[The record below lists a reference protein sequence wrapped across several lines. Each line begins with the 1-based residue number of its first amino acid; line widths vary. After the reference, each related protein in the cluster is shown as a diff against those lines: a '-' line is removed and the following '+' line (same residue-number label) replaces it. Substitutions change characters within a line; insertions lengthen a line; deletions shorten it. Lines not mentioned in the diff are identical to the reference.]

1 LTSCNVRFDIAW
13 PARNAPECAGVFA
26 AMTDDAK
33 ESTLSESR
41 FSDAA
46 NAAQPRDFMEQSSRS
61 RDTENSDRMG
71 SQGTGSAG
79 MSGQGTGSG
88 GMGSQGTRSSQGTGS
103 SQMGGQGSGSSQGIG
118 SSQTG
123 SQRSGSSQM
132 SGQGTGGSGQG
143 GSGASDLGEIGQQAV
158 SQAQEQAVKIVS
170 QAREQVTANVKSQTA
185 RGASIATVL
194 SSTLQDAG
202 AQLREQDETAVAT
215 YLDQAAGQVQQIST
229 MLENQEYGQL
239 IGTVQ
244 GFARR
249 QPVLFFAAAVTVGV
263 VGARFLRSSASQGTS
278 SQGSSQQQQRD
289 PDAYAGLRN
298 MQGGDESRAG
308 GYA

>member
-1 LTSCNVRFDIAW
+1 
-13 PARNAPECAGVFA
+13 
-26 AMTDDAK
+26 M
-33 ESTLSESR
+33 SESR

-46 NAAQPRDFMEQSSRS
+46 NAAQPRDLMEQSSRS
-61 RDTENSDRMG
+61 RDAGTSAGMG

-88 GMGSQGTRSSQGTGS
+88 GMGSQGSGSSQGMGS
-103 SQMGGQGSGSSQGIG
+103 SQMGGQGSGSSQGTG
-118 SSQTG
+118 SSQMG
-123 SQRSGSSQM
+123 SQGSGSSQM
-132 SGQGTGGSGQG
+132 GGQGTGGSGQG

-170 QAREQVTANVKSQTA
+170 QAREQVTANVKTQTA

-194 SSTLQDAG
+194 SSTLQEAG
-202 AQLREQDETAVAT
+202 TQLREQDEAAVAT
-215 YLDQAAGQVQQIST
+215 YLDQAAGQVEQIGA

-244 GFARR
+244 EFARR
-249 QPVLFFAAAVTVGV
+249 QPVLFFAAAVAVGV
-263 VGARFLRSSASQGTS
+263 VGARFLRSSASQGS
-278 SQGSSQQQQRD
+278 ASQGSSQYQRG

-298 MQGGDESRAG
+298 MQGGDESRVG

>member
-1 LTSCNVRFDIAW
+1 
-13 PARNAPECAGVFA
+13 
-26 AMTDDAK
+26 MTDNAK

-46 NAAQPRDFMEQSSRS
+46 NSAQPRDLMEQSSRL
-61 RDTENSDRMG
+61 RDTGTSSGMGSQGTGSAGIG

-79 MSGQGTGSG
+79 MSGQGTGSS
-88 GMGSQGTRSSQGTGS
+88 GMSGQGTGSSQGTGQESGS
-103 SQMGGQGSGSSQGIG
+103 SQMGGQG
-118 SSQTG
+118 
-123 SQRSGSSQM
+123 
-132 SGQGTGGSGQG
+132 TGGSG
-143 GSGASDLGEIGQQAV
+143 GSASDLGEIGQQAV

-185 RGASIATVL
+185 RGATIATVL

-202 AQLREQDETAVAT
+202 SQLREQNEAGIAS
-215 YLDQAAGQVQQIST
+215 YLDQAAGQVEQIGS
-229 MLENQEYGQL
+229 MLENQEYSQL

-244 GFARR
+244 GLAQR
-249 QPVLFFAAAVTVGV
+249 QPVLFFAAAVAVGV
-263 VGARFLRSSASQGTS
+263 VGARFLRSSGSQGTS
-278 SQGSSQQQQRD
+278 SQGASQYQRG
-289 PDAYAGLRN
+289 PDAYAGLSN

>member
-13 PARNAPECAGVFA
+13 PARNAPECAGMFA

-46 NAAQPRDFMEQSSRS
+46 NAAQPRDSMEQSSRS
-61 RDTENSDRMG
+61 RDTGISDGMR

-88 GMGSQGTRSSQGTGS
+88 GMGSQGSRTSQGT
-103 SQMGGQGSGSSQGIG
+103 
-118 SSQTG
+118 
-123 SQRSGSSQM
+123 GSSQM

-202 AQLREQDETAVAT
+202 AQLREQDEAAVAT

-278 SQGSSQQQQRD
+278 SQGSSQQQQRG